1 MIRNVMWLVRLLYL
15 PLFLLVG
22 NGVAVY
28 LVAEDFNAGW
38 LGLLILVFIGISFA
52 TERLIPYDRAFN
64 EPQRDQRRDVLHA
77 LMNESLNV
85 IGIAVL
91 PLIAGLLVLAPIWP
105 SSWPLL
111 FQLLLAILISDIGIT
126 LAHFASHRLRLLWR
140 LHAVHHSVKRLYGFN
155 GLMKHPLLFQLL
167 LAILISDIGIT
178 LAHFA
183 SHRLRLLWRLHAV
196 HHSVKRLYGFNGLMK
211 HPLHQFIETV
221 AGTTPLLIIGVP
233 QNVLM
238 LLVVAVVFQLLL
250 QHSNVAYFT
259 GPLKK
264 VLAINSV
271 HRFHHLNTAKE
282 GDVNFGLFTTL
293 TDRFLGTAYFDSERT
308 IGAKDLGIA
317 SEPNYPTNY
326 WQQLMQPFQRNR
338 R

>member
-64 EPQRDQRRDVLHA
+64 EPQQDQRRDVLHA

-91 PLIAGLLVLAPIWP
+91 PFIAGLLVLAPIWP
-105 SSWPLL
+105 SSW
-111 FQLLLAILISDIGIT
+111 
-126 LAHFASHRLRLLWR
+126 
-140 LHAVHHSVKRLYGFN
+140 
-155 GLMKHPLLFQLL
+155 PLLFQLL

-238 LLVVAVVFQLLL
+238 LLVVAVVLQLLL

-308 IGAKDLGIA
+308 IGTKDLGIA

>member
-64 EPQRDQRRDVLHA
+64 EPQQDQRRDVLHA

-91 PLIAGLLVLAPIWP
+91 PLIAGLLVLVPIWP
-105 SSWPLL
+105 SSWPL
-111 FQLLLAILISDIGIT
+111 
-126 LAHFASHRLRLLWR
+126 
-140 LHAVHHSVKRLYGFN
+140 V
-155 GLMKHPLLFQLL
+155 FQLL

-293 TDRFLGTAYFDSERT
+293 TDRFLGTAYFDSERA
-308 IGAKDLGIA
+308 IGTKDLGIA